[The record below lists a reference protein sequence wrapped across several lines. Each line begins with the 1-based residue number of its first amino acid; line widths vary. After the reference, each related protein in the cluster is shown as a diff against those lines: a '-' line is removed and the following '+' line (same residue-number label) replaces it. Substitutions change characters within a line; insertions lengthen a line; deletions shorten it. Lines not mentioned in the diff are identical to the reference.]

1 MFGGQNDGI
10 RNFLLLQNDSRGT
23 YMLKTLYHVLLISQL
38 CDMSYRKI
46 DNSAKVRLVTTLEL
60 T

>member
-10 RNFLLLQNDSRGT
+10 QNFLLLQNDSRGT
-23 YMLKTLYHVLLISQL
+23 YMLRKLCHVLLISQL

-46 DNSAKVRLVTTLEL
+46 DNAGKMRLVTTLEL